1 MISKINKKFPQ
12 ICKVR
17 HIHQIRLIKILLN
30 SGRAFNVAASTQIR
44 VILRLSLPSVLQE
57 KTLDT
62 KGGGLMGKMEIGKMD
77 PFPS

>member
-1 MISKINKKFPQ
+1 MISKINTKCGG
-12 ICKVR
+12 IWKVR
-17 HIHQIRLIKILLN
+17 HIHQIRLIEIPFR
-30 SGRAFNVAASTQIR
+30 SERVFNLAASTQIR